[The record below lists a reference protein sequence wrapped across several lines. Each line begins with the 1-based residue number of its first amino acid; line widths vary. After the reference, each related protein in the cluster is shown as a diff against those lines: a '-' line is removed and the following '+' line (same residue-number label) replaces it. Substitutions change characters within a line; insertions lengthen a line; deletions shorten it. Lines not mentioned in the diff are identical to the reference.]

1 MKKRERKSP
10 ICQHNLLHLHQSASA
25 SESASTPIKS
35 GHKNSTSSSTSSSG
49 SSVDLLAHKKAKE
62 DAEAAKVQ
70 AKEKASA
77 YLRDHPN
84 AGKSTVR
91 DDGYYE
97 ILKEGG
103 P

>member
-1 MKKRERKSP
+1 MQKL
-10 ICQHNLLHLHQSASA
+10 Q
-25 SESASTPIKS
+25 
-35 GHKNSTSSSTSSSG
+35 
-49 SSVDLLAHKKAKE
+49 
-62 DAEAAKVQ
+62 KVQ

-103 P
+103 LTNDSYQKMVKQDQKVAYEQNQIEKR